1 MLYFKAKSFEEI
13 YNNSNYIINFWIMEI
28 IIFIIMIIFIFS
40 LVFYM
45 IPIEEIIWKIRKN
58 SLEWRKKRKILNQ
71 IMAQK
76 EIESEIEEEIKN
88 YNLKS

>member
-1 MLYFKAKSFEEI
+1 
-13 YNNSNYIINFWIMEI
+13 MEI

-45 IPIEEIIWKIRKN
+45 IPIEEIIGKIRKN
-58 SLEWRKKRKILNQ
+58 SLEGRKKRKILNQ